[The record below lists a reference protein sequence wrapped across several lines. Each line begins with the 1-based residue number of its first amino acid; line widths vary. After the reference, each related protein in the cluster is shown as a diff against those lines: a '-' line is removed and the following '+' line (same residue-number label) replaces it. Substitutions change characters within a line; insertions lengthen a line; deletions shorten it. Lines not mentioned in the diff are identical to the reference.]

1 MILIILLLNTTAG
14 LAKAPSFE
22 AFDLDGEEVILDSLN
37 QKDLIILDFWA
48 VSCIPCVRQL
58 EKAIELVE
66 KYKDRL
72 WYIAINEDPPM
83 FQNRAK
89 NFAKAKGFEFI
100 VILDEDGGIMEEYG
114 VTSLPT
120 TFFLDDSL
128 RIIEVHQG
136 FKVGDR
142 EWFEEVVE
150 KYLGVKEE

>member
-1 MILIILLLNTTAG
+1 MIWVILLLNTTTG
-14 LAKAPSFE
+14 LAKAPSFA
-22 AFDLDGEEVILDSLN
+22 AFDLDGEEVILDSLKE
-37 QKDLIILDFWA
+37 KDLIILDFWA

-83 FQNRAK
+83 FQKRAK

-120 TFFLDDSL
+120 TFFLDDSI